1 MELVLLPQ
9 LATRKARKSRVEMG
23 HAPLKYYTIAIEKGA
38 DFGEL
43 LVIGHTHSDI
53 MS

>member
-23 HAPLKYYTIAIEKGA
+23 HAPLKYYTITIDRGT
-38 DFGEL
+38 DFGGL
-43 LVIGHTHSDI
+43 LVVGHTHSDI